1 MKLNKKKIIILLA
14 VIVVIIT
21 AFFFFIKS
29 SNDKINADKKSKSA
43 TSTEELPKNDG
54 KTNVGKT
61 FKDKNKPGQVKT
73 NTGSKDIKTGV
84 TTQGEDKT
92 AKVINKKEGFTVF
105 IKDASF
111 GSIAEMVINNSNVSY
126 KYYQYFLTNKP
137 ISGIESISKKD
148 TIIFPG
154 QKAGNEVTLK
164 LLDGNKKVRKELK
177 ILLSHK

>member
-14 VIVVIIT
+14 IIVVIII
-21 AFFFFIKS
+21 AFFFLNKS
-29 SNDKINADKKSKSA
+29 NNDKINADKKSKSD
-43 TSTEELPKNDG
+43 TITKELQKNDG

-61 FKDKNKPGQVKT
+61 SKDKNKQEVKT

-84 TTQGEDKT
+84 TTQSEDKT

-105 IKDASF
+105 IKAANF
-111 GSIAEMVINNSNVSY
+111 GSIAEMVIDNSDVSH
-126 KYYQYFLTNKP
+126 KYYQYFLANKP

-164 LLDGNKKVRKELK
+164 LLDGNKKVSKELK